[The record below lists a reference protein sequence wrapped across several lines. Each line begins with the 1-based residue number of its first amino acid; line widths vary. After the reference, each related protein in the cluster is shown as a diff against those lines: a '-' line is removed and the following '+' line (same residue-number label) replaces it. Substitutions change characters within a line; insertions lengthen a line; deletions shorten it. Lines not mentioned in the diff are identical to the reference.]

1 MYVRTAVRLT
11 IVEDRLTKLEASNK
25 KDVKKRA
32 ASKKQIPYI
41 GSLQSLEEIQQS
53 VVVEKEGAMEYISP
67 MDAAVEAVVEPTLPP
82 MPLIRRVVTCSG
94 CGIRGHTYTTCPT
107 RAR

>member
-1 MYVRTAVRLT
+1 M
-11 IVEDRLTKLEASNK
+11 EDRLTKLEASNK
-25 KDVKKRA
+25 KFVKKRA

-53 VVVEKEGAMEYISP
+53 VVVEKQGARRYISP
-67 MDAAVEAVVEPTLPP
+67 IDAAVKAAVEPTLPP

-94 CGIRGHTYTTCPT
+94 CGIQGHTYTKCPT